1 MTLGNLMS
9 KEHYEA
15 LSTYELHNDVPLSPL
30 SFLRR
35 TADVYPDRVAV
46 IYGERRYTW
55 RALTQRVRRLAG
67 ALEASGVG
75 RGDTV
80 SVIAANTPELLEAHY
95 GVPLL
100 GAVLNA
106 INIRLEAETIAYILS
121 HSDCRVLLVDSE
133 FLPLVEQALEH
144 VENRPVMV
152 EIEDSGA
159 TSGIPASGRYPVY
172 ENWLNSADEKQD
184 RDLPESEYDAIT
196 LNYTSGTS
204 GRPKGVVYHHRGAY
218 LMALGTVAAWQLPRH
233 PRYLYTV
240 PMFHCNGWCHVW
252 AMTIMAGT
260 FICHRKITADSVFAA
275 LREHRITH
283 FGAAPIVLA
292 MLAHEAEGE
301 DLGLEHTVQALTA
314 GAPPPSRVLERVQ
327 ALGLNVTH
335 VYGLTESFGHVVWCD
350 WQAQWDEL
358 DPAGQAEIKARQ
370 GVRFPVMESVEVLDV
385 NSGRPVP
392 ADGETLG
399 EVVLRGN
406 TLMKGYYKD
415 PEATRAAFSGG
426 GFRSGDLA
434 VVHPDGYMEI
444 RDRLKDI
451 IISGGENISSV
462 EVESVLFKH
471 PAVAAAAVVAMPHEK
486 WGEVPCAFVELVSGR
501 EATAEDILAF
511 CRERL
516 AGFKCP
522 KKLVFQDLPKTATGK
537 IQKFELRDWVAS
549 QTPVSGED

>member
-1 MTLGNLMS
+1 MS

-15 LSTYELHNDVPLSPL
+15 LSMHELRNDVPLSPL

-55 RALTQRVRRLAG
+55 RELTQRVRRLAG

-106 INIRLEAETIAYILS
+106 INIRLEADTIAYILS

-144 VENRPVMV
+144 VENRPVVV

-159 TSGIPASGRYPVY
+159 ASGIPVSGRYPVY
-172 ENWLNSADEKQD
+172 EDWLNSADEKENGG
-184 RDLPESEYDAIT
+184 LPESEYDAIT

-260 FICHRKITADSVFAA
+260 FICHRKITADSVFTA

-292 MLAHEAEGE
+292 MLAHAAEGE

-327 ALGLNVTH
+327 VLGLNVTH

-370 GVRFPVMESVEVLDV
+370 GVRFPVMESVQVLDV
-385 NSGRPVP
+385 NSGQPVP

-415 PEATRAAFSGG
+415 PEATRAAFADG
-426 GFRSGDLA
+426 GFHSGDLA

-501 EATAEDILAF
+501 KATAEDILTF

-537 IQKFELRDWVAS
+537 IQKFELRKQVAIE
-549 QTPVSGED
+549 TTASGAG

>member
-1 MTLGNLMS
+1 MS
-9 KEHYEA
+9 QEHYGALQTRERLNDVA
-15 LSTYELHNDVPLSPL
+15 LSPV
-30 SFLRR
+30 SFLWR
-35 TADVYPDRVAV
+35 TADIYPDRIAV

-55 RALTQRVRRLAG
+55 QALRRRVRCLAG
-67 ALEASGVG
+67 ALHAAGVG

-95 GVPLL
+95 GVPVL

-106 INIRLEAETIAYILS
+106 INIRLDADTVSYILQ

-133 FLPLVEQALEH
+133 FVPLVEQALAD
-144 VENRPVMV
+144 VGDKPAII
-152 EIEDSGA
+152 EIVDDEA
-159 TSGIPASGRYPVY
+159 ASGVPPSGSYPTY
-172 ENWLNSADEKQD
+172 QAWLESAAEYAGTG
-184 RDLPESEYDAIT
+184 LPETEYDAIA

-260 FICHRKITADSVFAA
+260 FVCHRKITAESVFAA

-292 MLAHEAEGE
+292 MLAQEAEGQ
-301 DLGLEHTVQALTA
+301 DLGLAHAVRVLTA

-327 ALGLNVTH
+327 ALGLEVTH

-350 WQAQWDEL
+350 WQDQWDQL
-358 DPAGQAEIKARQ
+358 DAADQAEIKARQ
-370 GVRFPVMESVEVLDV
+370 GVRFPMMECVQVLDRG
-385 NSGRPVP
+385 SGEPVP
-392 ADGETLG
+392 ADGATLG
-399 EVVLRGN
+399 EVAMRGN
-406 TLMKGYYKD
+406 TLLRGYYKD
-415 PEATRAAFSGG
+415 PQATRAAFAGG
-426 GFRSGDLA
+426 WFHTGDLG
-434 VVHPDGYMEI
+434 VVHPDGYLEI

-462 EVESVLFKH
+462 EVESTLFKH

-486 WGEVPCAFVELVSGR
+486 WGEVPCAFVELVPGGQAS
-501 EATAEDILAF
+501 AEEIMAF

-522 KKLVFQDLPKTATGK
+522 KKVVFRDLPKTATGK
-537 IQKFELRDWVAS
+537 IQKFELRDWMAREL
-549 QTPVSGED
+549 SGSGGG